1 MGVRLLDS
9 IGGSI
14 VEIFGV
20 KIGLSHVR
28 VARNSRCLRSEIWRT
43 YGRVAYVRLVPRR
56 RADAYDCANKED

>member
-1 MGVRLLDS
+1 LSVCS
-9 IGGSI
+9 IQLVDRF

-43 YGRVAYVRLVPRR
+43 RGKVAYVRLVPRR